1 MAIPEILECLTYKM
15 SIKNNKPSG
24 NSNWNQG
31 YYNPVYPNKYV
42 GKGPI
47 IYRSSWELKFMKM
60 CDNREDIV
68 FWSSE
73 PVEIKYWSSLDN
85 KEHSYF
91 PDFYIK
97 VKKNEGFEETLIE
110 IKPEEQIKK
119 PQPPTKNSQ
128 QALKNYKFLAEQ
140 FIKNRDKYKYAK
152 EWAKSRGWRFVV
164 MTEKSLK

>member
-1 MAIPEILECLTYKM
+1 M
-15 SIKNNKPSG
+15 SIKNVRPTKNSG
-24 NSNWNQG
+24 FNQG
-31 YYNPVYPNKYV
+31 YYNPVYPEKYA
-42 GKGPI
+42 GNPPI

-68 FWSSE
+68 LWSSE
-73 PVEIKYWSSLDN
+73 PVEIKYWSSIDK

-97 VKKNEGFEETLIE
+97 VKKEDGFEESLIE
-110 IKPEEQIKK
+110 IKPESHIKK
-119 PQPPTKNSQ
+119 PEPPTKNSK

-140 FIKNRDKYKYAK
+140 YIKNRDKYKYAQ
-152 EWAKSRGWRFVV
+152 EWSKSRGFRFVV

>member
-1 MAIPEILECLTYKM
+1 M
-15 SIKNNKPSG
+15 SIKNVKPTNNSG
-24 NSNWNQG
+24 FNQG
-31 YYNPVYPNKYV
+31 YYKPLYPDKYV
-42 GKGPI
+42 GKVPV

-68 FWSSE
+68 KWASE
-73 PVEIKYWSSLDN
+73 PVEIKYCSSMDN

-97 VKKNEGFEETLIE
+97 VKKGKQFEETLVE
-110 IKPEEQIKK
+110 IKPEQQLKK
-119 PQPPTKNSQ
+119 PEPPTKNSK

-152 EWAKSRGWRFVV
+152 EWAKNRGWRFVV

>member
-1 MAIPEILECLTYKM
+1 M
-15 SIKNNKPSG
+15 SIKNVKPTKNSG
-24 NSNWNQG
+24 FNQG
-31 YYNPVYPNKYV
+31 YYNPLYPEKYA
-42 GKGPI
+42 GNPPI

-68 FWSSE
+68 KWASE
-73 PVEIKYWSSLDN
+73 PVEIRYWSSLDN

-97 VKKNEGFEETLIE
+97 VKKEEGFEETLVE
-110 IKPEEQIKK
+110 IKPESHLKK
-119 PQPPTKNSQ
+119 PAPPTKRSK

-140 FIKNRDKYKYAK
+140 FIKNKDKYKYAN
-152 EWAKSRGWRFVV
+152 EYAKSRGFRFVV

>member
-1 MAIPEILECLTYKM
+1 M
-15 SIKNNKPSG
+15 SIKNVRPTKNSG
-24 NSNWNQG
+24 FNQG
-31 YYNPVYPNKYV
+31 YYNPVYPEKYA
-42 GKGPI
+42 GNSPI

-68 FWSSE
+68 LWSSE
-73 PVEIKYWSSLDN
+73 PVEIKYWSSIDK

-97 VKKNEGFEETLIE
+97 VKKETGFEESLIE
-110 IKPEEQIKK
+110 IKPESHIKK
-119 PQPPTKNSQ
+119 PELPTKNSK

-140 FIKNRDKYKYAK
+140 YVKNRDKYKYAQ
-152 EWAKSRGWRFVV
+152 EWSKSRGFRFVV

>member
-1 MAIPEILECLTYKM
+1 
-15 SIKNNKPSG
+15 
-24 NSNWNQG
+24 
-31 YYNPVYPNKYV
+31 
-42 GKGPI
+42 
-47 IYRSSWELKFMKM
+47 M

-68 FWSSE
+68 KWASE

-97 VKKNEGFEETLIE
+97 VKKESGYEETLVE
-110 IKPEEQIKK
+110 IKPEEHLKK
-119 PQPPTKNSQ
+119 PAPPTKRSQ

-140 FIKNRDKYKYAK
+140 FIKNRDKYKYAN
-152 EWAKSRGWRFVV
+152 EYAKSRGFRFVV

>member
-1 MAIPEILECLTYKM
+1 M
-15 SIKNNKPSG
+15 SIKNVKPTKNSG
-24 NSNWNQG
+24 YNQG
-31 YYNPVYPNKYV
+31 YYNPLNPDKYA
-42 GKGPI
+42 GKPPI

-60 CDNREDIV
+60 CDVREDIIK
-68 FWSSE
+68 WASE

-97 VKKNEGFEETLIE
+97 VKKENGFEESLVE
-110 IKPEEQIKK
+110 IKPESHLKK
-119 PQPPTKNSQ
+119 PAPPTKNSK

-140 FIKNRDKYKYAK
+140 FIKNRDKYKYAT
-152 EWAKSRGWRFVV
+152 EWAKDRGFRFVV

>member
-1 MAIPEILECLTYKM
+1 M
-15 SIKNNKPSG
+15 SIKNVKPTNNSG
-24 NSNWNQG
+24 FNQG
-31 YYNPVYPNKYV
+31 YYNPVYPSKYA
-42 GKGPI
+42 GKPPI

-68 FWSSE
+68 KWASE

-97 VKKNEGFEETLIE
+97 VKKETGFEESLVE
-110 IKPEEQIKK
+110 IKPSSHLQK
-119 PQPPTKNSQ
+119 PEPPTKNSK

-140 FIKNRDKYKYAK
+140 FIKNRDKYRYAK
-152 EWAKSRGWRFVV
+152 EWAESRGFRFVV